1 MSITTVFLLFGGLGL
16 FLYGMKL
23 MSEGLEQVA
32 GSRMRS
38 ILEVFTKNRF
48 IGMIVG
54 IIFTGIIQSSNATTV
69 MVVSFVNSGLMNLY
83 QAAGVIL
90 GANIG
95 TTITGQLVAF
105 NLSEIAPLFV
115 IIGVLMM
122 MLCKKQMVQK
132 TGGVVLGFGIL
143 FMGLSTMGNAM
154 TSLKELPEVIHLLQ
168 SLSNP
173 LAGIL
178 LGFLVTAVLQSS
190 SATVGVIIL
199 MASQGLIHF
208 NICFFLILG
217 CNIGSCVSAMVASL
231 GGNKDAKRAAWI
243 HLLFNLVGSALIFL
257 ILIFGLRPISETI
270 MQISGQNAGRAVA
283 NTHSL
288 IKVFEVIMLFPF
300 MGWIVKLTYR
310 IIPGKDASPEDAYQ
324 LQYIGERTIL
334 RPTTAVVNGIQEIR
348 CMGEIAKENLIRSM
362 EALYTLDEDK
372 IQKVYEQEGYID
384 FLNQKITN
392 YLVKINELELPHA
405 DALLIGG
412 LFHVV
417 NDIERIGDH
426 AENFADSAKQRI
438 NHQVEFSEKGIRQL
452 REMTS
457 MVVQTLDYALEMF
470 SNKSQEHMQEVVELE
485 NSVDEME
492 KKLQK
497 LHVKRLA
504 KGKCSP
510 EAGMVFSD
518 TISGLERVADH
529 ATNIAFAILEPEN
542 HEINDDEEEENEE

>member
-1 MSITTVFLLFGGLGL
+1 MP
-16 FLYGMKL
+16 
-23 MSEGLEQVA
+23 
-32 GSRMRS
+32 
-38 ILEVFTKNRF
+38 
-48 IGMIVG
+48 
-54 IIFTGIIQSSNATTV
+54 
-69 MVVSFVNSGLMNLY
+69 NL
-83 QAAGVIL
+83 Q
-90 GANIG
+90 
-95 TTITGQLVAF
+95 
-105 NLSEIAPLFV
+105 
-115 IIGVLMM
+115 
-122 MLCKKQMVQK
+122 
-132 TGGVVLGFGIL
+132 
-143 FMGLSTMGNAM
+143 
-154 TSLKELPEVIHLLQ
+154 
-168 SLSNP
+168 
-173 LAGIL
+173 
-178 LGFLVTAVLQSS
+178 
-190 SATVGVIIL
+190 
-199 MASQGLIHF
+199 
-208 NICFFLILG
+208 
-217 CNIGSCVSAMVASL
+217 
-231 GGNKDAKRAAWI
+231 
-243 HLLFNLVGSALIFL
+243 
-257 ILIFGLRPISETI
+257 
-270 MQISGQNAGRAVA
+270 
-283 NTHSL
+283 
-288 IKVFEVIMLFPF
+288 
-300 MGWIVKLTYR
+300 
-310 IIPGKDASPEDAYQ
+310 
-324 LQYIGERTIL
+324 
-334 RPTTAVVNGIQEIR
+334 
-348 CMGEIAKENLIRSM
+348 
-362 EALYTLDEDK
+362 
-372 IQKVYEQEGYID
+372 
-384 FLNQKITN
+384 N